1 MDDIYLH
8 FSNSINLY
16 KCMSNKYETVINLNP
31 QGKKN
36 KKTKRKQKN
45 IYPHTLSPLFKD
57 MIKLHNYL

>member
-31 QGKKN
+31 QGKKKKTKQNEN
-36 KKTKRKQKN
+36 KKT
-45 IYPHTLSPLFKD
+45 YTHTHLV
-57 MIKLHNYL
+57 HYLKI

>member
-31 QGKKN
+31 QGKK
-36 KKTKRKQKN
+36 KQKN
-45 IYPHTLSPLFKD
+45 KTKTKKHIPTHT
-57 MIKLHNYL
+57 